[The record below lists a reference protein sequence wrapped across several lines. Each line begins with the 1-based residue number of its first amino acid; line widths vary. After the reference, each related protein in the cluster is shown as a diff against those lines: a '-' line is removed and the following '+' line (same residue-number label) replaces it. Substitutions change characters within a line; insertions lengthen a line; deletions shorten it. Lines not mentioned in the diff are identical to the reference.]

1 MGNFQFRGCRTIFWR
16 GHRCK
21 KNSGPF
27 GYAIAKPPRSA
38 LVTLKR
44 KFSYIIING
53 LMANFQFRG
62 CRIIFWRGHR
72 CKKNSGLFAYAIAKP
87 TRTGLV
93 TPKRKF
99 SYILV
104 KGLIANFQF
113 RGCRT
118 IFWRGHRCK
127 KNSEIFIL
135 HLWPL
140 QKMVLQPQ
148 KWKFPINT
156 FTNI

>member
-1 MGNFQFRGCRTIFWR
+1 MANFQFWGYRSIFWRGHRCKKNSGLFAYAIVKPTRNGLATPKRKFSYIIINGLMGNFQFRGCRTIFWR

-27 GYAIAKPPRSA
+27 GYAIAKSPRSA
-38 LVTLKR
+38 LVTPKR

-72 CKKNSGLFAYAIAKP
+72 CKKNSWDFY
-87 TRTGLV
+87 
-93 TPKRKF
+93 
-99 SYILV
+99 
-104 KGLIANFQF
+104 
-113 RGCRT
+113 
-118 IFWRGHRCK
+118 
-127 KNSEIFIL
+127 L

-140 QKMVLQPQ
+140 QNMVLQPWN
-148 KWKFPINT
+148 WKFAINPLM
-156 FTNI
+156 NI